1 MYPHIII
8 GFNIERNTMIGKL
21 IIPDVTE
28 DVYPHTFFV
37 DDKAKEKEE
46 SRYDAGKDF
55 MDNYLVDDTLS
66 MGSKWFNLPDVME
79 VDKLFNERVL
89 NNRKKKTHIIGENPY
104 LLSKLKIE
112 I

>member
-1 MYPHIII
+1 
-8 GFNIERNTMIGKL
+8 MIGKL
-21 IIPDVTE
+21 LIDGVTE

-37 DDKAKEKEE
+37 DDKAREKEE

-55 MDNYLVDDTLS
+55 MDNYLVNDVLS

-89 NNRKKKTHIIGENPY
+89 EDRKTKTHRVEKGSY
-104 LLSKLKIE
+104 FFDKLKIE